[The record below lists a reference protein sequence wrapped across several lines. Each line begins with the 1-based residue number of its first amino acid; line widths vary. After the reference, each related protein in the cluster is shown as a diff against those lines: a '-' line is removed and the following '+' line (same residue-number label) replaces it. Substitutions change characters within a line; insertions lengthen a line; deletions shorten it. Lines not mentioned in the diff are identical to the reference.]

1 MIPLPSKPKVT
12 KKESNKRAIF
22 EIEGFYPG
30 YGVTIGNSLRRVL
43 ISSLEGGAV
52 TQFKIK
58 GVQHEFSVLPG
69 VVEDV
74 VTIMLNLK
82 GLRFKVFSDEPQK
95 ATLKV
100 KGEKE
105 VKGSDF
111 ELPPQLELVNKDHHI
126 ATLTSKSASLEME
139 ILVEKGIGFRP
150 RELNKKQEKTEIGVI
165 PVDAIFS
172 PVRKVSI
179 KIENMRVGERT
190 DYDKL
195 FLDVETDGTITPE
208 EAVYKASKILIDQFS
223 LIKDSFNFDMKDK
236 EKVDEKEFLSDK
248 EKSSVKH
255 DKKKKGKKTE

>member
-1 MIPLPSKPKVT
+1 MIPLPSNPKII
-12 KKESNKRAIF
+12 KKEDDKKAII

-58 GVQHEFSVLPG
+58 GVQHEFSVLPN
-69 VVEDV
+69 VAEDV
-74 VTIMLNLK
+74 INIMLNLK
-82 GLRFKVFSDEPQK
+82 GLRFKIFSDEPQK

-100 KGEKE
+100 KGERN

-150 RELNKKQEKTEIGVI
+150 REFKKKQEKTEIGII

-172 PVRKVSI
+172 PIRKVSI

-195 FLDVETDGTITPE
+195 FLDIETDGTITPE

-223 LIKDSFNFDMKDK
+223 LIKSSFNFDVDNK
-236 EKVDEKEFLSDK
+236 EKVDEKESLSDNK
-248 EKSSVKH
+248 KSSVKH
-255 DKKKKGKKTE
+255 DKKKKGKKIK